1 MHEEH
6 TIHPNSTIVVLSNI
20 SITNANATTTTAS
33 ERYIDLPTL
42 PKTIT
47 TNATNQIESIFSDSV
62 KLNLDAIDN
71 HPNTTTQYFFSTTTS
86 NQLQTNNNNTI
97 LIDDS
102 NPDQII
108 VCNDDDTI
116 TVTSFAAYETKVN
129 WNILLLFG
137 IESVIRSPER
147 FMLDGPI

>member
-6 TIHPNSTIVVLSNI
+6 TIHPNSTIVVLSNV
-20 SITNANATTTTAS
+20 SITNATTTNANNTMTINRNGAT
-33 ERYIDLPTL
+33 ERNNI
-42 PKTIT
+42 
-47 TNATNQIESIFSDSV
+47 TNATNQIESIFSEAV

-71 HPNTTTQYFFSTTTS
+71 NPNTTTQYFFSTTTS

-97 LIDDS
+97 LIDDT

-116 TVTSFAAYETKVN
+116 TVTSFAAYENKVN
-129 WNILLLFG
+129 
-137 IESVIRSPER
+137 
-147 FMLDGPI
+147 